1 MARDPARWRSRAPEA
16 IASSAQESRTAA
28 AGVLNAALQ
37 VSNHA
42 ERLGTAVH
50 GFLERIRAA

>member
-1 MARDPARWRSRAPEA
+1 
-16 IASSAQESRTAA
+16 
-28 AGVLNAALQ
+28 VLNAALR

-42 ERLGTAVH
+42 ERPGTAVY